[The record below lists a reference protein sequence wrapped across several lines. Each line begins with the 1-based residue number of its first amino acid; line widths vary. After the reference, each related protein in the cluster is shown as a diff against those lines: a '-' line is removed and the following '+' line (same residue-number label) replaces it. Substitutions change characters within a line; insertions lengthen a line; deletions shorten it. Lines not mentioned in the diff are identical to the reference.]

1 MRIYWLKLAAGVWAA
16 DKVAESGAWIGSQCG
31 AQSSQKIKGVTV
43 LTGSLW
49 SREETWKS
57 SRQINQADVPRDK
70 ELFGQR
76 PRLIKVRE

>member
-1 MRIYWLKLAAGVWAA
+1 MWAA
-16 DKVAESGAWIGSQCG
+16 DKVAESGVWIGSQCA

-70 ELFGQR
+70 ELFDQR
-76 PRLIKVRE
+76 PRQIKVRE